1 MYIYIYIKKLYI
13 KKFTSTSKQKEGA
26 IGDKDQDKKTVSL
39 LKEPQKNNP
48 ILINETIDC
57 NLLNGLYV
65 DNVTDNRRYRK
76 KASKTHAAIV
86 SGTPNATDL
95 NVEMKDTKVNG
106 VPHKNKEGINLTSIF
121 ENLLRDN
128 SSKPQ
133 ETLSLPKICTDT
145 FLSGNTSSVLCTSE
159 NLDNQDFEFLNIL
172 EDLLKSSDDFEKPV
186 ERAEGKTNDSIQ
198 NKTSVTTD
206 ESTLSGY
213 FCSET
218 VFNLSNSR
226 N

>member
-1 MYIYIYIKKLYI
+1 MR
-13 KKFTSTSKQKEGA
+13 
-26 IGDKDQDKKTVSL
+26 
-39 LKEPQKNNP
+39 EPQKNNP

-57 NLLNGLYV
+57 NLVNGLYV

-86 SGTPNATDL
+86 SGTPNPTDL

-106 VPHKNKEGINLTSIF
+106 VPHKNKGINLTSIF

-159 NLDNQDFEFLNIL
+159 NLDNQDFEILNIL